1 MEQRDLAAAA
11 ARQNVS
17 TESNSST
24 TTSAN
29 IGVQS
34 DYRRVANTSSE
45 YIVAKGVSE
54 HDPGAQPACGAIFDH
69 KRKINE

>member
-17 TESNSST
+17 TESSST

-29 IGVQS
+29 IRVQS
-34 DYRRVANTSSE
+34 DYRRVANKSSK
-45 YIVAKGVSE
+45 YSL
-54 HDPGAQPACGAIFDH
+54 
-69 KRKINE
+69 